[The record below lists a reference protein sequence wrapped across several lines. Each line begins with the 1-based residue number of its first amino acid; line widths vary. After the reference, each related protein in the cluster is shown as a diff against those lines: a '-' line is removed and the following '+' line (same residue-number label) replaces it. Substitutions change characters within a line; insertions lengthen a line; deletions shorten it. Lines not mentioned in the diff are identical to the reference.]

1 VQEILSSFVLQG
13 TWNTSSAL
21 TRWEQA

>member
-1 VQEILSSFVLQG
+1 VQEILSSFALQD
-13 TWNTSSAL
+13 TSNTSSAL